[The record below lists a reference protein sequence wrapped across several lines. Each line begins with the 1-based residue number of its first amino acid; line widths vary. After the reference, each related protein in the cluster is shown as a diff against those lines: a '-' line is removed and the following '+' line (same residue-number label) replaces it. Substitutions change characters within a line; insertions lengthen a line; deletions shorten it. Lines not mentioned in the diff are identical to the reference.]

1 MTQAIL
7 DKFKNEFD
15 ELYKLYEEY
24 NSHTNISSIREKEEV
39 YQKHFLD
46 SLACY
51 DFVKNS
57 QTLIDIGTGGGFPAI
72 VLAIVLPQTKITAVD
87 SVGKK
92 VKFIEQVKNKLDLKN
107 LFPVCARAEKLAHD
121 KAYREKF
128 DICTSRAVAQLSTLL
143 ELTIPFINSKGSFIA
158 FKKFPI
164 KEELAK
170 SSQATKILGAEKTQE
185 IHYDDEKQ
193 LLIYKKVFKT
203 PRLYPR
209 DSAKIKKNP
218 L

>member
-1 MTQAIL
+1 MNTSLIDQ
-7 DKFKNEFD
+7 FKNEFE

-24 NSHTNISSIREKEEV
+24 NSHTNISSIREREDV
-39 YQKHFLD
+39 YKKHFLD
-46 SLACY
+46 SLACF
-51 DFVKNS
+51 DFVKDS
-57 QTLIDIGTGGGFPAI
+57 KTLIDIGTGGGFPAL
-72 VLAIVLPQTKITAVD
+72 VLAIVLPDLKITAVD

-92 VKFIEQVKNKLDLKN
+92 IKFVELVKEKLALKN
-107 LFPVCARAEKLAHD
+107 LTPLIARAEVLARD

-128 DICTSRAVAQLSTLL
+128 DICTSRAVAQLNTLL
-143 ELTIPFINSKGSFIA
+143 EICSPFVKTNGHLIA

-164 KEELAK
+164 AEELKGSKKAAK
-170 SSQATKILGAEKTQE
+170 TLGAEKIQE
-185 IHYDDEKQ
+185 IVYQSDRQ

-203 PRLYPR
+203 PSQYPR